1 MASHPR
7 AVLNAPNLVSLSR
20 VALTPVLVWLASYPG
35 RAASAAAAF
44 AFFVA
49 CLSDWLDGYLA
60 RTSGQV
66 TNLGKFLDPLA
77 DKILVLGAL
86 IMLCSLD
93 REPRVPAWLVVVI
106 TAREVAVTGLRAIAR
121 DEGIVLGAE
130 ALGKAKMTFEM
141 VALVP
146 LLIHYSYFGF
156 DFHAAGMVF
165 LWVAAGLA
173 VWSGVSYHLRLAR
186 ALRERDRAEQE
197 NASGEPLR
205 DSRPVGY
212 SSDGHV
218 SDS

>member
-1 MASHPR
+1 MASNQR

-44 AFFVA
+44 AFFIA

-130 ALGKAKMTFEM
+130 ALGKAKAKEK
-141 VALVP
+141 AKSKRVP
-146 LLIHYSYFGF
+146 K
-156 DFHAAGMVF
+156 AKAKAGTK
-165 LWVAAGLA
+165 
-173 VWSGVSYHLRLAR
+173 SK
-186 ALRERDRAEQE
+186 AEGGD
-197 NASGEPLR
+197 GEETP
-205 DSRPVGY
+205 P
-212 SSDGHV
+212 V
-218 SDS
+218 SDLGDGGSDEGGGSDWADED